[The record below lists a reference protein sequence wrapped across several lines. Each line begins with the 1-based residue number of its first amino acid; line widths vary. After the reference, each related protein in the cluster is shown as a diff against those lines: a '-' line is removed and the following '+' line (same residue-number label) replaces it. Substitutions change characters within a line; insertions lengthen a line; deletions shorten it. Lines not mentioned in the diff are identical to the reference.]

1 MQSLRL
7 DQVVKMTHATLMVA
21 PDNRVTRIFVDPP
34 TIRAKVKSMDGDN
47 GKLTVQIDGK
57 EKTFSLQNAKVMN
70 GTRVMRL
77 ADLQP
82 DLMATL
88 VLSLDREL
96 LLAVDIR

>member
-1 MQSLRL
+1 
-7 DQVVKMTHATLMVA
+7 
-21 PDNRVTRIFVDPP
+21 
-34 TIRAKVKSMDGDN
+34 MDGDN